1 MISVFSKGEWLSVI
15 TPTHVDPCWSKND
28 LLFYATIYSA
38 SFSIHGDKKR
48 ANIIAEVAVN
58 KRLYPELKYNSA
70 IESELSSLFTIS

>member
-1 MISVFSKGEWLSVI
+1 MIPVFSKGEWLSI
-15 TPTHVDPCWSKND
+15 IKPSFTDPCWSKND

-38 SFSIHGDKKR
+38 SFAINGDKKR

-70 IESELSSLFTIS
+70 IESELSRLFHQ